1 MNHRTKKE
9 LLRPDLEF
17 QNVFAN
23 MQSTLIGRVN
33 TVSVDKAVVD
43 SLVWEQDNIMPD
55 NPDLPFINILDKDS
69 PFREQYLRLP
79 REIREYMDKYTING
93 KFMINADQIDQV
105 FGYSAP
111 TVTNLKWVKKS
122 PTVLKY
128 ARLTEYMTR
137 QIVSYA
143 KDRIVIATPA
153 VVARNILS
161 NTVNLAI
168 RKIPFTYIA
177 KKYIEGYSEYRRYTK
192 DITEANALKA
202 RIEAYN
208 LPPTSAEAKQYANLV
223 NAVMANKMH
232 TYSKLGLNSLI
243 VEDVNTAAT
252 DGYLRR
258 LQKWTKDTSVGNLAK
273 KLPTSVQEAGKTLI
287 VSKSSAVYRG
297 LQHVVQLS
305 DFLARYVMIE
315 HAVNVKKQ
323 PQNVAIMEAIEA
335 FVLFDEN
342 LTPALYALD
351 STGITI
357 FTAYAMRNMRA
368 VKSLVKE
375 HPQTAIAAIA
385 GDSILGIDGMSAN
398 LLHGPLP
405 SMFNHANIVDK
416 AFEVTGLEILSDTF
430 SN

>member
-1 MNHRTKKE
+1 
-9 LLRPDLEF
+9 
-17 QNVFAN
+17 
-23 MQSTLIGRVN
+23 
-33 TVSVDKAVVD
+33 
-43 SLVWEQDNIMPD
+43 
-55 NPDLPFINILDKDS
+55 
-69 PFREQYLRLP
+69 
-79 REIREYMDKYTING
+79 MDKYTING

-105 FGYSAP
+105 FGYAAP
-111 TVTNLKWVKKS
+111 TVTNLKWVKRS
-122 PTVLKY
+122 PTILKH
-128 ARLTEYMTR
+128 ARLAEYMTR

-177 KKYIEGYSEYRRYTK
+177 KKYIEGYLEYRRYTK

-208 LPPTSAEAKQYANLV
+208 LSSTSNEAKQYANLV
-223 NAVMANKMH
+223 KAVIANKMH

-258 LQKWTKDTSVGNLAK
+258 AQKQLKDTSVGK
-273 KLPTSVQEAGKTLI
+273 FIQKMPTSVQEAGKTLI
-287 VSKSSAVYRG
+287 VAKSSAVYRG

-315 HAVNVKKQ
+315 HATSIKGQ
-323 PQNVAIMEAIEA
+323 PQNVAVMEAIEA

-342 LTPALYALD
+342 LTPALHALD

-375 HPQTAIAAIA
+375 HPQTAAMAIA
-385 GDSILGIDGMSAN
+385 GESILGIDGMAAN
-398 LLHGPLP
+398 ILQGPLP
-405 SMFNHANIVDK
+405 SMFNQANIIDK
-416 AFEVTGLEILSDTF
+416 ATELTGLEILSDTF